1 MFMEI
6 LALTLSYFSTGCN
19 NQLKTE
25 HNMCLKENET
35 HRTTIQTLKNEKE
48 QCNNLFL
55 ACDTEKKNLLN
66 NLKKCNGEKEHQKNE
81 LSTSLNKLKKDMN
94 NLHEKQLKDKLNS
107 QKIILIKQE
116 AQKHNKH
123 INGINKDHA
132 EKMRNN
138 VHLCREKIT
147 GIHKDHE
154 DKIKVMSAKHKEEIN
169 SCKDKHKYHHRTQ
182 IKYAKQCEHPKK

>member
-35 HRTTIQTLKNEKE
+35 HRTTIHTLKNEKE
-48 QCNNLFL
+48 QCSELSL
-55 ACDTEKKNLLN
+55 KCKTEQNDLSNELT
-66 NLKKCNGEKEHQKNE
+66 KKCNEEKEKEIE
-81 LSTSLNKLKKDMN
+81 LLKNKLNDIYNKN
-94 NLHEKQLKDKLNS
+94 VEYASNFHQEQLKS
-107 QKIILIKQE
+107 QEIMLIKQNAHLCRE
-116 AQKHNKH
+116 E

-132 EKMRNN
+132 EKIKQNA
-138 VHLCREKIT
+138 HLCRE
-147 GIHKDHE
+147 E
-154 DKIKVMSAKHKEEIN
+154 IKVMSAKHKEEIN